1 MWNRIDS
8 EEPSRTVVFIFA
20 GTFTRSFLGFR
31 RGDMSMLPN
40 VGDSIV
46 LAGVLCICVYVFW
59 LGFRCGIWVLFG
71 YLLGV
76 VPGSGLSTPH
86 MSWQV
91 WGVFV
96 YVCFGL

>member
-46 LAGVLCICVYVFW
+46 LAGVLCVCVYVFW
-59 LGFRCGIWVLFG
+59 LGIRCGLWGG
-71 YLLGV
+71 YD
-76 VPGSGLSTPH
+76 
-86 MSWQV
+86 
-91 WGVFV
+91 
-96 YVCFGL
+96 